1 MADADG
7 TGVDLS
13 KATVEELNA
22 ELIRKTAGADALD
35 GLFTLPVL
43 IKDPVLRDSY
53 EVIVARMRREAS
65 HIQMNTIQQLLME
78 RIALNY
84 IVLRYRESQ
93 PTGDEQGFTHAG
105 VQKDFNTFW
114 LTMTREFNELL
125 ARFRPS
131 DKDAVMGM
139 VKQAVEEILA
149 TLPAEHSAIRNELA
163 VRFVETFKREGLI
176 KA

>member
-1 MADADG
+1 M
-7 TGVDLS
+7 DLS
-13 KATVEELNA
+13 KATVAELNA

-35 GLFTLPVL
+35 KLFTLPEL
-43 IKDPVLRDSY
+43 IDDQVLRDSY
-53 EVIVARMRREAS
+53 EVIVARMRREAG

-84 IVLRYRESQ
+84 IVLRYRESK
-93 PTGDEQGFTHAG
+93 PVGAEQGFTHAG

-131 DKDAVMGM
+131 DKDAVMGL

-149 TLPAEHSAIRNELA
+149 TVEDGAIRNDLA
-163 VRFVETFKREGLI
+163 QRFVNTFKREGLI
-176 KA
+176 NA